1 MTPSVWR
8 QSTEAGASP
17 NEGALCVPFRDAL
30 PEPLDVRPELCLGPV
45 RELIGRCEPGLVG
58 LGVLLHDQREVRF
71 ENARTEGMLIHCIL
85 FVVGRKMLLKGAPCQ
100 VGLSCQ
106 RSARRTKRR
115 GDAAVRTMRRGTI
128 RNKSCLLRP
137 TRLTSGQGQVPIDLP
152 PTAFA
157 PVSPRNF
164 CCVVYVSSLPC
175 M

>member
-115 GDAAVRTMRRGTI
+115 GDGH
-128 RNKSCLLRP
+128 CP